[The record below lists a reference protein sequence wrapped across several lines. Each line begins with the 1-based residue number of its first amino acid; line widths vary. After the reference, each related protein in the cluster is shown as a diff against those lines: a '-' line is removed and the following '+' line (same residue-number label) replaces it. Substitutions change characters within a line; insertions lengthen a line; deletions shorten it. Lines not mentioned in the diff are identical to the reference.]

1 MRQPTPSPAE
11 ARGESAGATGPRILV
26 VDDNADAATSLGR
39 LLNLSGYNVSV
50 AHDGLAALDEVTQ
63 FRPQVVLLDLGM
75 PGMDGLET
83 AARIRELPAGKDL
96 SLIAVTGWG
105 QDEDRERTGKAGFI
119 AHFVK
124 PIKLGQLE
132 AFLSRITSS
141 ASVPAVKAGRPS
153 SA

>member
-1 MRQPTPSPAE
+1 MRQPTTSPAE
-11 ARGESAGATGPRILV
+11 ARGESAGATAPRILV

-39 LLNLSGYNVSV
+39 LLHLSGYEVSI
-50 AHDGLAALDEVTQ
+50 AHDGLGALDEVTR

-83 AARIRELPAGKDL
+83 ASRIRELPAGKDL
-96 SLIAVTGWG
+96 ALIAVTGWG
-105 QDEDRERTGKAGFI
+105 QDEDRERTGKAGFV

-132 AFLSRITSS
+132 LLISRITSH
-141 ASVPAVKAGRPS
+141 ANVPASKTGRPS

>member
-1 MRQPTPSPAE
+1 MRQPITSPAE
-11 ARGESAGATGPRILV
+11 ARGECAEAAAPRILV

-39 LLNLSGYNVSV
+39 LLSLSGHEVSV
-50 AHDGLAALDEVTQ
+50 AHDGPAALLEVSR
-63 FRPQVVLLDLGM
+63 FRPQIVLLDLGM

-83 AARIRELPAGKDL
+83 AARIRELAAGKDL
-96 SLIAVTGWG
+96 ALIAVTGWG
-105 QDEDRERTGKAGFI
+105 QDEDRERTGKAGFV

-132 AFLSRITSS
+132 SLLSRITSP
-141 ASVPAVKAGRPS
+141 ASVPASNAGRPS